1 MSPSKKPRVV
11 RSHKPKRKFTEN
23 TYRKAKP
30 NLLQDFQ
37 GRCAYSLQHH
47 KKIGWTD
54 MEIDHHDP
62 QLKGAER
69 NNYDNLFPASRHC
82 NGSKS
87 DHWPTKAMKKAGVRF
102 LNPCKESDY
111 GEQIF
116 EDPATHHLVGTTK
129 AAIFHIR
136 MLQLNAQHLVD
147 ERKDRALLEDVLDKT
162 PALVKN
168 KDLAIETVNALRES
182 KDLMIPPIP
191 APPISAVGAPSL

>member
-30 NLLQDFQ
+30 YLLQDFL

-47 KKIGWTD
+47 KKIGWTV
-54 MEIDHHDP
+54 METDHHDP
-62 QLKGAER
+62 QLKGAAR

-87 DHWPTKAMKKAGVRF
+87 DHWPTKTMKIAGIRF
-102 LNPCKESDY
+102 LNPCKETDY

-116 EDPATHHLVGTTK
+116 EDPVTHHLVGTTK

-136 MLQLNAQHLVD
+136 VLQLNAQHLVE
-147 ERKDRALLEDVLDKT
+147 ERKERSVLEEVLDKT

-168 KDLAIETVNALRES
+168 QGLAIETVNALRQS
-182 KDLMIPPIP
+182 KELMIPPIP
-191 APPISAVGAPSL
+191 APPISAIGATSL